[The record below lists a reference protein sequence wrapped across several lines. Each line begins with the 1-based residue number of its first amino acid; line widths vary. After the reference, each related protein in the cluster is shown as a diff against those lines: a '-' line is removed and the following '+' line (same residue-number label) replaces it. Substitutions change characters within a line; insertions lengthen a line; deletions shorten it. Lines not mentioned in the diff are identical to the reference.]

1 MEPKLKSNQIG
12 TKTKMELKTKKNNP
26 LQNDTKTKL
35 TTKQNGARNMEYEHP
50 YCNSSISK
58 PTITTSCLLVTDKA
72 CHGQGGSCPSS
83 LMFIVC
89 VREKI

>member
-12 TKTKMELKTKKNNP
+12 TKTKVELKTKKNNP

-50 YCNSSISK
+50 YCN
-58 PTITTSCLLVTDKA
+58 
-72 CHGQGGSCPSS
+72 
-83 LMFIVC
+83 
-89 VREKI
+89 

>member
-1 MEPKLKSNQIG
+1 MKIGQNYNLTETKTKMKLESWIKPKSNKKLNEVTTKMEPKLKSNQIG

-50 YCNSSISK
+50 YCN
-58 PTITTSCLLVTDKA
+58 
-72 CHGQGGSCPSS
+72 
-83 LMFIVC
+83 
-89 VREKI
+89 